1 MQANRPDAARRRRE
15 PCIELS
21 ALDPK
26 RARQLPALPL
36 GTCGELP
43 WLVEEGPID
52 ADLLRIPVGP
62 GSIHVERYGHG
73 GAPVV
78 MLHGFGTSSFVW
90 RHIAPEIALANR
102 TAFCM
107 DLFGYGESDRP
118 FDADYGIASQAELV
132 DRALTAL
139 RLPRATVVGLD
150 LGGAVA
156 MRLAATRPERVER
169 LFLVNPI
176 GLDEIPAGDITTL
189 QRNTAR
195 FAFRASK
202 GILGAAP
209 ILGEVLRRSV
219 ADPES
224 MPDKLVARYLAPY
237 VGEEGLNHLLLL
249 ARSVDDED
257 MDDVELGSISQPV
270 QIVWG
275 DQDPWATPKLADRL
289 SESIPGSRLVHLPG
303 VGRLVPE
310 EAPDT
315 LLNLLL
321 EFMGA
326 GALQS

>member
-1 MQANRPDAARRRRE
+1 ME
-15 PCIELS
+15 
-21 ALDPK
+21 
-26 RARQLPALPL
+26 LPL
-36 GTCGELP
+36 AWLARWPNYP

-78 MLHGFGTSSFVW
+78 LLHGFGTSSFVW
-90 RHIAPEIALANR
+90 RSVAPEIALANR
-102 TAFCM
+102 TAFAM

-118 FDADYGIASQAELV
+118 FDADFGIASQAELV

-139 RLPRATVVGLD
+139 RLPKATVVGLD

-176 GLDEIPAGDITTL
+176 ALDELPAGDITAL
-189 QRNTAR
+189 QRNAAR
-195 FAFRASK
+195 FAFRVGK
-202 GILGAAP
+202 GILGAAS
-209 ILGEVLRRSV
+209 ILGELLRRSV
-219 ADPES
+219 ADPAH

-257 MDDVELGSISQPV
+257 MEDVELSSLTQPT

-275 DQDPWATPKLADRL
+275 DQDPWVTPKFADRL
-289 SESIPGSRLVHLPG
+289 SDIIPGSRLVHLPG

-321 EFMGA
+321 EFIGA
-326 GALQS
+326 AALQS

>member
-1 MQANRPDAARRRRE
+1 MA
-15 PCIELS
+15 
-21 ALDPK
+21 
-26 RARQLPALPL
+26 ALPL
-36 GTCGELP
+36 HRK
-43 WLVEEGPID
+43 EGPID

-78 MLHGFGTSSFVW
+78 LLHGFGTSSFVW
-90 RHIAPEIALANR
+90 RDIAPEIALANR
-102 TAFCM
+102 TAFAI
-107 DLFGYGESDRP
+107 DLFGFGESDRP
-118 FDADYGIASQAELV
+118 FDADFGIAAQAELV

-156 MRLAATRPERVER
+156 LRMAASRPERVER
-169 LFLVNPI
+169 LVLINPI
-176 GLDEIPAGDITTL
+176 ALDEIPAGDITTL
-189 QRNTAR
+189 QRSTAR
-195 FAFRASK
+195 FVFRASR

-219 ADPES
+219 SDES
-224 MPDKLVARYLAPY
+224 RMPDKLVARYLAPY

-257 MDDVELGSISQPV
+257 MEDAELGALTQPTM
-270 QIVWG
+270 IIWG
-275 DQDPWATPKLADRL
+275 DQDPWVSPKFADRL
-289 SESIPGSRLVHLPG
+289 ADTIPGSRLVRLPG

-315 LLNLLL
+315 VVSLLL
-321 EFMGA
+321 EFIGAAMGV
-326 GALQS
+326 GG

>member
-1 MQANRPDAARRRRE
+1 MQAISDGHGSSGARR
-15 PCIELS
+15 
-21 ALDPK
+21 ALHHASLTH
-26 RARQLPALPL
+26 RARRSYLQRRTAHVP
-36 GTCGELP
+36 TSP
-43 WLVEEGPID
+43 WLAEDGPID

-78 MLHGFGTSSFVW
+78 LLHGFGTSSFVW
-90 RHIAPEIALANR
+90 RNLAPEIALANR
-102 TAFCM
+102 TAFSM

-118 FDADYGIASQAELV
+118 FDADFGIASQAELV

-139 RLPRATVVGLD
+139 RLPKATVVGLD

-156 MRLAATRPERVER
+156 LRLASTRPERVER

-176 GLDEIPAGDITTL
+176 ALDEIPAGDITTL

-195 FAFRASK
+195 FAFRVSK

-209 ILGEVLRRSV
+209 ILGELLRRSV
-219 ADPES
+219 ADPEH

-257 MDDVELGSISQPV
+257 MQDVELSAITQPT
-270 QIVWG
+270 QILWG
-275 DQDPWATPKLADRL
+275 DQDPWVTPKFADRL
-289 SESIPGSRLVHLPG
+289 SESMPGSRLVHLPG

-315 LLNLLL
+315 MASMLL
-321 EFMGA
+321 EFIGA
-326 GALQS
+326 AAMQH